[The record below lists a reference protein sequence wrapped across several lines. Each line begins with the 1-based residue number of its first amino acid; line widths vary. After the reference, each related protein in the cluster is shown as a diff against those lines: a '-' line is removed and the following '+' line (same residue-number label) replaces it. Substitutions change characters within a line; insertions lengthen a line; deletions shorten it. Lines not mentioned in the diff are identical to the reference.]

1 MQALQVNKSNLCAFA
16 INTILLFGTPLN
28 AQQEIDSNSD
38 QAFETDTVNIYCIS
52 NFDGTGDCI
61 NTSTNAPFDCT
72 LIPGQVIACKDADKN
87 KFSCIIFGSIQ
98 SNQAYFQ
105 CTPRPI

>member
-1 MQALQVNKSNLCAFA
+1 MLALQVKKSKLFALA
-16 INTILLFGTPLN
+16 INTILLFGAPLK

-38 QAFETDTVNIYCIS
+38 QAFETDTFNIFCTS

-72 LIPGQVIACKDADKN
+72 LIPGQVIACRDGDKN
-87 KFSCIIFGSIQ
+87 KFSCINFGSNQ
-98 SNQAYFQ
+98 SNQGYFQ
-105 CTPRPI
+105 CTRRPI